1 MGKNFRTTD
10 KNISLNPLKMLI
22 KLDTFLL
29 IHVFNTNFSKKFY
42 KKEKKSIC
50 GCFLSMN
57 DEFWANG
64 FKLYGPHI
72 FFTIHF
78 GKTPEIYSCWA
89 SIVSSWRLIL
99 ISYNH
104 SSFIFLVNAYRLGL
118 WIFFHSL
125 IKFFIEGKKKRV
137 IYLIAFYLS
146 KY

>member
-1 MGKNFRTTD
+1 
-10 KNISLNPLKMLI
+10 MLI

-29 IHVFNTNFSKKFY
+29 IHVLNMNFSKKFY

-50 GCFLSMN
+50 GCILSMN

-72 FFTIHF
+72 IFTIHF
-78 GKTPEIYSCWA
+78 GKTPKIYSCWA
-89 SIVSSWRLIL
+89 IMDSTWKPIF
-99 ISYNH
+99 ISYTHCN
-104 SSFIFLVNAYRLGL
+104 FIFLVKAYRLGQ

-137 IYLIAFYLS
+137 IYLIAFYHF